1 MKSFKCGQCSKTYSS
16 RQSRWRHQRN
26 DHTSIT
32 GKEHVTNNQD
42 EKLNSKPVYSMCEDI
57 PSFAKFSGEKPTKI
71 SALVDAII
79 NEGTVKIQRN
89 DFLQKNGNSPDA
101 INSASE
107 NITDESVDKSVDSA
121 SNDHSDEDVPDQKS
135 PTIKAPHLSN
145 KEKKL
150 VNKFSLMFRE
160 TKQNKGKLFVLL
172 NDLRDIALIDNDDYD
187 KVYNA
192 IKNL

>member
-32 GKEHVTNNQD
+32 GNEHVTNNQD

-107 NITDESVDKSVDSA
+107 NITDESVDKSVDSS
-121 SNDHSDEDVPDQKS
+121 SNDHSDQKS

-150 VNKFSLMFRE
+150 CNKFSLMFRE

-172 NDLRDIALIDNDDYD
+172 NDLRDSALIDNDDYD
-187 KVYNA
+187 KIYNA
-192 IKNL
+192 IKSL